1 LNVRALLRDTLIVI
15 IATLGLLA
23 LIEGGLRVAYYVRNS
38 AADVVLLPYT
48 AAQDW
53 GVVPPWTDALRILED
68 DPVLLWRTRPGQRRA
83 YLDVYGPARVEA
95 DRVALIQ
102 QFIPRV
108 PASLR
113 GNPVWNVSTNSR
125 GFRDREFTIEK
136 PDSTFRIVCLGDS
149 WTFGANVD
157 QEHAYPQR
165 LAALLDERYPGASIE
180 VLNLGVMGYSSR
192 QGLELLRRTVLDLDP
207 DIVVIGFAMNDA
219 IVQGWRDRDAVG
231 QTSQSRR
238 GSKPWL
244 ERVESYKLVRYWSRR
259 LSYEPFS
266 IGDYLQ
272 RVAREDGTPDAIWT
286 GRMAS
291 ESADYDSLESVT
303 RVAPRDYE
311 QNLTAM
317 IDLARSRG
325 ARVVLLFNELW
336 RTPYEKAVESVA
348 KAKQVPWVN
357 SRALIAE
364 ARREVE
370 AALEAQLGLK
380 PAAVSTTGADSL
392 AEVIFRVH
400 AGRWRIPSRLYI
412 AGNHPALGDGVPN
425 RVGLHDDGT
434 HGDQRPGD
442 GVWSLSVRIAPGT
455 RLFYVYTNS
464 GREGEWEGVDVPD
477 LRFFDVPDRGSPT
490 PVYKPI
496 ETFGSLTLQAD
507 GWHTNAAGYA
517 LIARALADVVE
528 REDVFRAH
536 RRRRTDS
543 PPAAPSRR
551 GRTR

>member
-1 LNVRALLRDTLIVI
+1 MKIKALFRDTLIVI
-15 IATLGLLA
+15 VATVGLLA
-23 LIEGGLRVAYYVRNS
+23 VIEGGIRIAYSVRNS

-53 GVVPPWTDALRILED
+53 GVVPPWMDALRILED
-68 DPVLLWRTRPGQRRA
+68 DPVLLWRTRAGQQRA

-102 QFIPRV
+102 QFVPRV

-113 GNPVWNVSTNSR
+113 ENPVWKVSTNSL
-125 GFRDREFTIEK
+125 GFRDREFTVEK

-165 LAALLDERYPGASIE
+165 LGALLDQRFPGASIE

-192 QGLELLRRTVLDLDP
+192 QGMELLRRRVLDLDP
-207 DIVVIGFAMNDA
+207 DIVMIGFAMNDA

-231 QTSQSRR
+231 QNGQSRR
-238 GSKPWL
+238 GSKRWL
-244 ERVESYKLVRYWSRR
+244 EHVESYKLVRYWSRR

-286 GRMAS
+286 GRMAT
-291 ESADYDSLESVT
+291 ESADYDSLEAVT
-303 RVAPRDYE
+303 RVSPRDYE
-311 QNLTAM
+311 QNLSAM
-317 IDLARSRG
+317 IDLAHSRG

-336 RTPYEKAVESVA
+336 RTPYEKVVESVA

-364 ARREVE
+364 ARREAE
-370 AALEAQLGLK
+370 AAMEAQLGLA
-380 PAAVSTTGADSL
+380 PAVSATATADSP
-392 AEVIFRVH
+392 ADSVVEVIFRVR
-400 AGRWRIPSRLYI
+400 AGRWPIPSRLYI
-412 AGNHPALGDGVPN
+412 AGNHAALGNGVPN

-434 HGDQRPGD
+434 HGDQRARD
-442 GVWSLSVRIAPGT
+442 GVWSLAVRVEVET

-464 GREGEWEGVDVPD
+464 GREGQWEGVDVPD
-477 LRFFDVPDRGSPT
+477 LRFFAVPERGNRE
-490 PVYKPI
+490 PVYRPI
-496 ETFGSLTLQAD
+496 ETFGELTLQAD
-507 GWHTNAAGYA
+507 GWHTNATGYA
-517 LIARALADVVE
+517 LIAEALANVLA
-528 REDVFRAH
+528 REDAFREH
-536 RRRRTDS
+536 LRRHSGS
-543 PPAAPSRR
+543 P
-551 GRTR
+551 